1 MYINDTHILYY
12 TIFGV
17 IGFVVGILTNWLNT
31 KLPEYKKTLS
41 KERYNQLKDNVKPNY
56 LIILCNVLIYIAL
69 VYILGIKKDILENI
83 TLLKYLIITPFL
95 LSIFKIDYNYKIIP
109 NRINLVLFEIGLVF
123 LFVQGIININIAINM
138 ILGMLI
144 GAGAFMLITIIGG
157 LATKKDSM
165 GWGDVKLMGVLGLLL
180 GVTNITIVMVLSFF
194 IGAIISI
201 VLLIFKKVKEYIPFG
216 PFIVLA
222 SFLIMLIP
230 NDIIM
235 KLLITIFTLGRQ

>member
-12 TIFGV
+12 TLFGI
-17 IGFVVGILTNWLNT
+17 IGFFVGILANWFNT
-31 KLPEYKKTLS
+31 KLPEYKKVLT
-41 KERYNQLKDNVKPNY
+41 KDRYNQLKENVKPNY
-56 LIILCNVLIYIAL
+56 FIIIFNVLIYIAL
-69 VYILGIKKDILENI
+69 IYVLGIKKEIIENI

-95 LSIFKIDYNYKIIP
+95 LSIFRVDYKYKIIP
-109 NRINLVLFEIGLVF
+109 NRINLILFEIGLVF
-123 LFVQGIININIAINM
+123 LFIQGIININIAINM

>member
-1 MYINDTHILYY
+1 
-12 TIFGV
+12 
-17 IGFVVGILTNWLNT
+17 
-31 KLPEYKKTLS
+31 
-41 KERYNQLKDNVKPNY
+41 
-56 LIILCNVLIYIAL
+56 
-69 VYILGIKKDILENI
+69 
-83 TLLKYLIITPFL
+83 
-95 LSIFKIDYNYKIIP
+95 
-109 NRINLVLFEIGLVF
+109 
-123 LFVQGIININIAINM
+123 M

>member
-12 TIFGV
+12 TLFGI
-17 IGFVVGILTNWLNT
+17 IGFFVGILANWFNT
-31 KLPEYKKTLS
+31 KLPEYKKVLT
-41 KERYNQLKDNVKPNY
+41 KDRYNQLKENVKPNY
-56 LIILCNVLIYIAL
+56 FIIIFNVLIYIAL
-69 VYILGIKKDILENI
+69 IYVLGIKKEIIENI
-83 TLLKYLIITPFL
+83 TLFKYLIITPFL
-95 LSIFKIDYNYKIIP
+95 LSIFRVDYKYKIIP
-109 NRINLVLFEIGLVF
+109 NRINLILFEIGLVF
-123 LFVQGIININIAINM
+123 LFIQGIININIAINM

-157 LATKKDSM
+157 VATKKDSM

-230 NDIIM
+230 NDVIM

>member
-12 TIFGV
+12 TLFGI
-17 IGFVVGILTNWLNT
+17 IGFFVGIIANWFNT
-31 KLPEYKKTLS
+31 KLPEYKKVLT
-41 KERYNQLKDNVKPNY
+41 KDRYNQLKENVKPNY
-56 LIILCNVLIYIAL
+56 FIIIFNVLIYIAL
-69 VYILGIKKDILENI
+69 IYVLGIKKEIIENI

-95 LSIFKIDYNYKIIP
+95 LSIFRVDYKYKIIP
-109 NRINLVLFEIGLVF
+109 NRINLILFEIGLVF
-123 LFVQGIININIAINM
+123 LFIQGIININIAINM

>member
-12 TIFGV
+12 TLFGI
-17 IGFVVGILTNWLNT
+17 IGFFVGILANWFNT
-31 KLPEYKKTLS
+31 KLPEYKKVLT
-41 KERYNQLKDNVKPNY
+41 KDRYNQLKENVKPNY
-56 LIILCNVLIYIAL
+56 FIIIFNVLIYIAL
-69 VYILGIKKDILENI
+69 IYVLGIKKEIIENV

-95 LSIFKIDYNYKIIP
+95 LSIFRVDYKYKIIP
-109 NRINLVLFEIGLVF
+109 NRINLILFEIGLVF
-123 LFVQGIININIAINM
+123 LFIQGIININIAINM

>member
-12 TIFGV
+12 TLFGI
-17 IGFVVGILTNWLNT
+17 IGFFVGILANWFNT
-31 KLPEYKKTLS
+31 KLPEYKKVLT
-41 KERYNQLKDNVKPNY
+41 KDRYNQLKENVKPNY
-56 LIILCNVLIYIAL
+56 FIIIFNVLIYIAL
-69 VYILGIKKDILENI
+69 IYVLGIKKEIIENI
-83 TLLKYLIITPFL
+83 TLFKYLIITPFL
-95 LSIFKIDYNYKIIP
+95 LSIFRVDYKYKIIP
-109 NRINLVLFEIGLVF
+109 NRINLILFEIGLVF
-123 LFVQGIININIAINM
+123 LFIQGIININIAINM

>member
-12 TIFGV
+12 TLFGI
-17 IGFVVGILTNWLNT
+17 IGFFVGILANWFNT
-31 KLPEYKKTLS
+31 KLPEYKKVLT
-41 KERYNQLKDNVKPNY
+41 KERYNHLKENVRPNY
-56 LIILCNVLIYIAL
+56 FIIIFNVLIYIAL
-69 VYILGIKKDILENI
+69 IYVLGIKKEIIENI
-83 TLLKYLIITPFL
+83 TLFKYLIITPFL
-95 LSIFKIDYNYKIIP
+95 LSIFRVDYKYKIIP
-109 NRINLVLFEIGLVF
+109 NRINLILFEIGLVF
-123 LFVQGIININIAINM
+123 LFIQGIININIAINM